1 MQDFLKT
8 NIGKTVITAGYL
20 AVSAIISYLVTATTN
35 DPQLFGPI
43 TAVVNVLL
51 VLVKTTLDDS
61 TPNLTSK

>member
-8 NIGKTVITAGYL
+8 NIGKTVKTAGYL

>member
-8 NIGKTVITAGYL
+8 NVGKTVKTAAYIAASAVVSYIITA
-20 AVSAIISYLVTATTN
+20 ITN

-43 TAVVNVLL
+43 TAVINVLL
-51 VLVKTTLDDS
+51 VLVKTTLDES

>member
-8 NIGKTVITAGYL
+8 NVGKTVKTAAYL
-20 AVSAIISYLVTATTN
+20 AVSAAVSGVITAITN

-51 VLVKTTLDDS
+51 VLVKTTLDDT